1 MNIEILIK
9 NVKDNFLEVYPE
21 ISFDFDSD
29 EHDGQ
34 NAFEVA
40 LGESGFFDI
49 EDDLDT
55 IQYDELYDELFDL
68 IDTP

>member
-40 LGESGFFDI
+40 LVARSCFWPEASLGAMYLVFM
-49 EDDLDT
+49 LCC
-55 IQYDELYDELFDL
+55 
-68 IDTP
+68 